1 MSTSTSVQFT
11 VGKLDAGMAILLT
24 EDHHL
29 IEFPSLLLP
38 PGVTSGSIVNI
49 GVNRNN
55 EQEEAKKKEFWELQE
70 AILEEFGRNEPEPPV
85 LHIKHVTQTSVLLEW
100 EPLVLHQA
108 KLKGLDIYR
117 NHNDNGQHVQHA
129 PLGSNYIKLSGLELD
144 HDYEFY
150 ITIKTTAGTLT
161 SNKIQIKT
169 HTLENLT
176 GINVCFGILSNDDEE
191 QDGENPSYTKQELIE
206 ILERIGASYSEQ
218 IGPNTTHLLCNIQG
232 GSEYQ
237 KALDGSIPIVKPDW
251 LVACEKAGKL
261 QPALPFYLVPQTP
274 VSEESNK

>member
-1 MSTSTSVQFT
+1 MSMSTSTSVQFT

-49 GVNRNN
+49 GVNRNYD
-55 EQEEAKKKEFWELQE
+55 QEESKKKEFWELQE
-70 AILEEFGRNEPEPPV
+70 AILEEFGQNEPEPPV
-85 LHIKHVTQTSVLLEW
+85 LNIKHVTQTSVLLEW

-108 KLKGLDIYR
+108 KLKEIDVYR
-117 NHNDNGQHVQHA
+117 NYDHEGNQVQH
-129 PLGSNYIKLSGLELD
+129 IK
-144 HDYEFY
+144 
-150 ITIKTTAGTLT
+150 
-161 SNKIQIKT
+161 IKT

-176 GINVCFGILSNDDEE
+176 GINVCFGLLSIDDE

-206 ILERIGASYSEQ
+206 ILERIGASYSEHV
-218 IGPNTTHLLCNIQG
+218 GPNTTHLLCNIQG

-251 LVACEKAGKL
+251 LIACEKAGKM

-274 VSEESNK
+274 VSEENNK